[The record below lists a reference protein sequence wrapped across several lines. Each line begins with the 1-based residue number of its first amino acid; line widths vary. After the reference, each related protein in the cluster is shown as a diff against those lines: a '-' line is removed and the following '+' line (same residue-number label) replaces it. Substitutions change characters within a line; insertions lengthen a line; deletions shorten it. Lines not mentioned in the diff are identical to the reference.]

1 LIPFSVRRPSLL
13 IPIQCF
19 FNGISFYNTSLDIQG
34 FINYLFSIFLITQLF
49 STLDQQIIPRLADGR
64 ALYEARERKSK
75 AYSWT
80 VFLTANIIVEICW
93 QTIAAVVI
101 FVTWYYPTG
110 LWRNGDASFGMA
122 ERGGLVFMLIWVFCL
137 WITTFSQAVGVGI
150 EHAETAVQIAT
161 LAFWLSLVFCG

>member
-1 LIPFSVRRPSLL
+1 M
-13 IPIQCF
+13 
-19 FNGISFYNTSLDIQG
+19 QG
-34 FINYLFSIFLITQLF
+34 FINFLFSIFLITQLF

-64 ALYEARERKSK
+64 GLYEARERKSK

-80 VFLTANIIVEICW
+80 IFLTANIVVELFW
-93 QTIAAVVI
+93 QTVASVVV

-110 LWRNGDASFGMA
+110 LWKNSDPSFGMT
-122 ERGGLVFMLIWVFCL
+122 ERGGLVFILIWLFGL

-161 LAFWLSLVFCG
+161 LCFWFSLVFCG